1 MPAEINPYNAG
12 TMRPSG
18 SPFAPSAGEV
28 SEVAYELDIDDMI
41 AFSTYHLGRSV
52 AARRGRRRVT
62 VLFLLLAAVF
72 CLLGLGAVPN
82 DAYGATLFF
91 SMAGTFLLLTFISPP
106 LARRRMRRAVANLYR
121 EGSNRALLGPRRL
134 RLSPSGIRHSSEL
147 IETTAKWAAV
157 EKIETNEQYACLYI
171 AAAQAYIVP
180 RRAFSDEAQFLSLV
194 ELARRYR
201 QQAGANTPT

>member
-1 MPAEINPYNAG
+1 
-12 TMRPSG
+12 
-18 SPFAPSAGEV
+18 
-28 SEVAYELDIDDMI
+28 
-41 AFSTYHLGRSV
+41 
-52 AARRGRRRVT
+52 

-72 CLLGLGAVPN
+72 GLLGLSAIPN

-91 SMAGTFLLLTFISPP
+91 SMAATFILLTFVSPL

-134 RLSPSGIRHSSEL
+134 RLSPSGLSHSSEL

-180 RRAFSDEAQFLSLV
+180 RRAFGDEAQFSAFV
-194 ELARRYR
+194 
-201 QQAGANTPT
+201 